1 MFFSNIFGRDFRFRL
16 YGTEHEDDMD
26 RNLMIF
32 GLAKK
37 AGLLAVGADDVN
49 AAARTGKAHVI
60 ISARDSSG
68 SAVRRAQSSA
78 ETGRIPHIVVPFTS
92 FELGSVSGRGS
103 PGTVAFLDAGL
114 AASLLTRLAEM
125 EPERYRESAE
135 LLADRAR
142 AQTEK
147 KRRAQ
152 SGKRGTMQ

>member
-1 MFFSNIFGRDFRFRL
+1 
-16 YGTEHEDDMD
+16 MD
-26 RNLMIF
+26 RNLLIF

-49 AAARTGKAHVI
+49 AAARTGKAQVI

-68 SAVRRAQSSA
+68 NALRRARSSA

-114 AASLLTRLAEM
+114 AAALIEKLAEM
-125 EPERYRESAE
+125 EPERYKESAV
-135 LLADRAR
+135 LLADKAR
-142 AQTEK
+142 AQSDK